1 MKMQK
6 SIKCKLQK
14 FVNPLMTFYQSRTR
28 FRILLR
34 KYSPTNTV
42 KIPIY
47 VVGQKYNNLLQW
59 HIYPLP
65 LSFTINIKNI
75 ILPLYIVSSTLSDF
89 DPYFCS
95 IKS

>member
-1 MKMQK
+1 
-6 SIKCKLQK
+6 
-14 FVNPLMTFYQSRTR
+14 MTFYQSRTR

-47 VVGQKYNNLLQW
+47 VDLRILIVGQKYNNLLQW

>member
-14 FVNPLMTFYQSRTR
+14 FVNPFMTFYQSRTR

-47 VVGQKYNNLLQW
+47 VVVRIMIQY
-59 HIYPLP
+59 
-65 LSFTINIKNI
+65 TNI
-75 ILPLYIVSSTLSDF
+75 ITHILLMQKCISLQVYVTMRFRKL
-89 DPYFCS
+89 
-95 IKS
+95 

>member
-14 FVNPLMTFYQSRTR
+14 FVNPFMTFYQSRTR

-34 KYSPTNTV
+34 KYSPTNTM

-47 VVGQKYNNLLQW
+47 VV
-59 HIYPLP
+59 P
-65 LSFTINIKNI
+65 LSVTINIKNI